1 MFVYIGMLPHK
12 FDPKDQTEK
21 QNRLMNTLTRNFRI
35 DIKDYLKDYSFAEN
49 FRFSLQHLRG
59 DIIGGVTSAIVALP
73 LALGFGILAFNG
85 DPRGAVAGLYGAIFT
100 GILAALFGGTS
111 QQITGPTGGMT
122 VILTTVYM
130 QHGGAEALLAAC
142 VVAGVFQIGYGLLKI
157 GKYVHMVPY
166 PVTVGFTNGIAIL
179 IFMQQFKTFGTA
191 PVIAFITMA
200 TIYLSSRLNKNLP
213 KSLIGLVAGTLAAY
227 FFGST
232 EFFRMTTGNGES
244 GMFSIASAIQVIG
257 NIPSSF
263 QAPRFPAISWETW
276 KSVLP
281 AGFTISLLGAIET
294 LLTSVVA
301 DNAANTRHNSNKELI
316 GQGIGNFAA
325 PFFGGVAG
333 TGAIVRTMVNI
344 RAGAKTRLSGIIHGL
359 VLVFVMLLLN
369 DFAAAIPLAA
379 LAGVLMMT
387 AVGMLELE
395 PIKLLPRTPAAD
407 AAVMLATTLITVFT
421 DLITAVEV
429 GMVMAAF
436 LFIHRMSELGMDQ
449 KLLEEVKGVSLGEE
463 TLKLLRDNKI
473 VVFDIEGPLFFG
485 AAKGFVNALEKN
497 FDVKVVILDME
508 NVPIVDTTGA
518 VVLEDIV
525 ERLHQDKKR
534 LLIVGMRNKVRKVLY
549 DLGVTQRIGIGNFMN
564 TIDEAIEYA
573 LALTKDNIEH
583 THLASYVSEKLIM
596 LNVQSGHRDELF
608 QKMAVQASKAGVVR
622 NKLEFLMNIV
632 EREEEAPT
640 IIGKGV
646 AVPHAR
652 SGGSNSKVVV
662 IFARLKEPI
671 AYGTEASEK
680 VHTVFMVATGG
691 NEKEYLEVL
700 RLIALNVNND
710 RVFGR
715 LLAASDVHEV
725 HHILTEVK
733 NLSSRSK

>member
-1 MFVYIGMLPHK
+1 
-12 FDPKDQTEK
+12 
-21 QNRLMNTLTRNFRI
+21 
-35 DIKDYLKDYSFAEN
+35 
-49 FRFSLQHLRG
+49 
-59 DIIGGVTSAIVALP
+59 
-73 LALGFGILAFNG
+73 LAFNG

-100 GILAALFGGTS
+100 GVLSAIFGGTP

-122 VILTTVYM
+122 VILTTVYI
-130 QHGGAEALLAAC
+130 QYGGPEALLAAC
-142 VVAGVFQIGYGLLKI
+142 VVAGIFQISYGLLKI
-157 GKYVHMVPY
+157 GKYVNMVPY

-179 IFMQQFKTFGTA
+179 IFTQQFKTFGTA
-191 PVIAFITMA
+191 PVVALITMA
-200 TIYLSSRLNKNLP
+200 TIYMSSRISKNLP
-213 KSLIGLVAGTLAAY
+213 KSLIGLTVGGLAAY
-227 FFGST
+227 FLGSS
-232 EFFRMTTGNGES
+232 EFLRLTFNAAES
-244 GMFSIASAIQVIG
+244 PMVSVSSAIQVIG
-257 NIPSSF
+257 TIPSHF
-263 QAPRFPAISWETW
+263 QLPRLPEISWETW

-294 LLTSVVA
+294 LLASVVA

-316 GQGIGNFAA
+316 GQGIANFAA

-344 RAGAKTRLSGIIHGL
+344 RAGAKTRLSGILHGI
-359 VLVFVMLLLN
+359 VLILVMLFLN
-369 DFAAAIPLAA
+369 DVAGKIPLAA

-387 AVGMLELE
+387 AIGMLELE

-449 KLLEEVKGVSLGEE
+449 KLLEEVKGVALGED

-485 AAKGFVNALEKN
+485 AAKGFVDVLEKN

-549 DLGVTQRIGIGNFMN
+549 DLGVTQRIGIGNFIN
-564 TIDEAIEYA
+564 TVDEAIEYA
-573 LALTKDNIEH
+573 LTLAKDNIEPM
-583 THLASYVSEKLIM
+583 HLAQFITEPLIM
-596 LNVQSGHRDELF
+596 LNVAVGHRDELF
-608 QKMAVQASKAGVVR
+608 QKMAVQASKAGVVK
-622 NKLEFLMNIV
+622 NKLEFLASIF

-671 AYGTEASEK
+671 TYSPESPEK

-691 NEKEYLEVL
+691 NDREYLEVL
-700 RLIALNVNND
+700 RLIALNVNNN
-710 RVFGR
+710 RVFPR
-715 LLAASDVHEV
+715 LLTANDVHEA
-725 HHILTEVK
+725 HHILAEIK
-733 NLSSRSK
+733 NLPPSSKVVSVTQKV

>member
-1 MFVYIGMLPHK
+1 MSSLK
-12 FDPKDQTEK
+12 K
-21 QNRLMNTLTRNFRI
+21 NFKI
-35 DIKDYLKDYSFAEN
+35 DLKEYFRDYRFAEN
-49 FRFSLQHLRG
+49 FRFSLKNLRG
-59 DIIGGVTSAIVALP
+59 DVVGGLTSAIVALP

-100 GILAALFGGTS
+100 GILASLFGGTS

-130 QHGGAEALLAAC
+130 QYGGAEALLAAC
-142 VVAGVFQIGYGLLKI
+142 IVAGMFQVGYGLLKI
-157 GKYVHMVPY
+157 GKYVHMIPY

-179 IFMQQFKTFGTA
+179 IFTQQIKTFGTA
-191 PVIAFITMA
+191 PIVALITML
-200 TIYLSSRLNKNLP
+200 TIYASSKLNKNLP
-213 KSLIGLVAGTLAAY
+213 KSLIGLVVGTLAAY
-227 FFGST
+227 FFSGS
-232 EFFRMTTGNGES
+232 EFLRTAIGAPGSELIS
-244 GMFSIASAIQVIG
+244 VSSAIKVIG
-257 NIPSSF
+257 SIPSSF
-263 QAPRFPAISWETW
+263 EAPEFPAISWETW

-294 LLTSVVA
+294 LLASVVA

-316 GQGIGNFAA
+316 GQGIANFVA

-344 RAGAKTRLSGIIHGL
+344 RAGAKTRISGILHGL
-359 VLVFVMLLLN
+359 VLVLVMLFLN
-369 DFAAAIPLAA
+369 DLAAAIPLAA

-407 AAVMLATTLITVFT
+407 GAVMLATTLITVFT

-473 VVFDIEGPLFFG
+473 VIFDIEGPLFFG
-485 AAKGFVNALEKN
+485 AAKGFVDVLEKN

-508 NVPIVDTTGA
+508 NVPVVDTTGA

-549 DLGVTQRIGIGNFMN
+549 DLGVTQRIGIGNFIN
-564 TIDEAIEYA
+564 TVDEAIEYA
-573 LALTKDNIEH
+573 LALAKENIEH
-583 THLASYVSEKLIM
+583 THLANFISEKLIM
-596 LNVQSGHRDELF
+596 LNVEAGQRDELF

-640 IIGKGV
+640 IIGRGV

-652 SGGSNSKVVV
+652 SGGSNTKVVV

-671 AYGTEASEK
+671 SYSAEHAEK

-700 RLIALNVNND
+700 RLIALNVNNA
-710 RVFGR
+710 RVFSR
-715 LLAASDVHEV
+715 LQAAADVHEV
-725 HHILTEVK
+725 HHILSEVK
-733 NLSSRSK
+733 NLQTLKGAV